1 MTTITIPRETFDQ
14 MREALMSNVKALDA
28 VYQAVNDGYL
38 EDKVLMPAIKAS
50 EAAISAA
57 KAVQPQA
64 QGEDKLRETVATV
77 LEGWTLPDGVRKML
91 ETAYWSHPQASEPAA
106 PEATK

>member
-1 MTTITIPRETFDQ
+1 MTPQEQQAFDQ
-14 MREALMSNVKALDA
+14 MREALEVLNHLDA
-28 VYQAVNDGYL
+28 DINFLNTNEL
-38 EDKVLMPAIKAS
+38 EEMLDSAL
-50 EAAISAA
+50 SAA
-57 KAVQPQA
+57 KAVDHMPDAGKMVQPQA